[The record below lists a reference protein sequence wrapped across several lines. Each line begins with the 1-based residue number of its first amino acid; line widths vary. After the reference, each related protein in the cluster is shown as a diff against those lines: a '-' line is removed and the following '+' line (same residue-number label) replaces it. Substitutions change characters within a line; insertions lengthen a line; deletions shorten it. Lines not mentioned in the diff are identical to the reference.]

1 MDLKKLKS
9 AHLIGV
15 GGINMSAVA
24 KLLLSAGVHVSG
36 SDLSA
41 NDQTEILAARGAS
54 IYIGEAPE
62 NIPQDCELVITTS
75 AAPVANK
82 ERIAAA
88 ERRIPEMTNFAFLG
102 KWFAEAKTF
111 VVAGTH
117 GKSTTTAMLGLILE
131 RAGLD
136 PTVIVG
142 SKVPTFTDGNLR
154 LGKSDLFVIEG
165 DEYAKHF
172 LEFKADGVILNNL
185 ELDHTD
191 VFTNIENL
199 LLSFHELVGQV
210 KDGGIVVVNISD
222 ARLAGLIETEWEA
235 LNGRGIKIVT
245 FGLATGA
252 TLASEESGDA
262 WSVSSRQTAELHAV
276 RLNRNETQHD
286 FNLHVIGEFNAMNA
300 AAAALLAE
308 AVGASWQDIT
318 AALESFKGIW
328 RRFEFLEDRQ
338 GALIYSDYGHH
349 PTAVSAT
356 LKAARTAFPD
366 KRIVLCFQPHHRNR
380 TKILFLDFVPSFD
393 LADVLVLGEIYEVSG
408 RDDEPDKDIS
418 SRDLLDALAR
428 HDASREAKRVL
439 EFGGAIAAAV
449 KRTLELSVAG
459 DLVIFMG
466 AGDIDAEL
474 HKALAEGRREE

>member
-1 MDLKKLKS
+1 MDLKTLKS
-9 AHLIGV
+9 VHLIGV

-24 KLLLSAGVHVSG
+24 KLLLAAGVRVSG

-41 NDQTEILAARGAS
+41 NDQTEILAAAGAS
-54 IYIGEAPE
+54 INIGEAPE

-75 AAPVANK
+75 AAPVTNK

-88 ERRIPEMTNFAFLG
+88 ERRLPEMTNFAFLG

-154 LGKSDLFVIEG
+154 LGKSDIFVVEG

-172 LEFKADGVILNNL
+172 LEYKAEGVILNNL
-185 ELDHTD
+185 ELDHAD

-210 KDGGIVVVNISD
+210 KDGGIVVANISD
-222 ARLAGLIETEWEA
+222 ARLAGLIETERET
-235 LNGRGIKIVT
+235 LSGRGIKIIT
-245 FGLATGA
+245 FGLADGA
-252 TLASEESGDA
+252 APEGAESGDV
-262 WSVSSRQTAELHAV
+262 WFVSSRQTPESHAV
-276 RLNRNETQHD
+276 QLKRKEAQHD

-308 AVGASWQDIT
+308 AAGASWQDI
-318 AALESFKGIW
+318 AFVLESFKGIW
-328 RRFEFLEDRQ
+328 RRFEFLEERK

-349 PTAVSAT
+349 PTAVAAT
-356 LKAARTAFPD
+356 LQAAAAAFSN

-380 TKILFLDFVPSFD
+380 TKTLFLDFVPSFD

-408 RDDEPDKDIS
+408 RDEEPDKDIS
-418 SRDLLDALAR
+418 SRDLLDALSR
-428 HDASREAKRVL
+428 HDASRGVTRVL
-439 EFGGAIAAAV
+439 EFGGAVAAAV
-449 KRTLELSVAG
+449 QRTLELSIAG

-474 HKALAEGRREE
+474 RKILAEGLNL